1 MTNFNGKLFNK
12 ETSLISIYN
21 RGLNYG
27 DALFETMRYS
37 AGKIIFWEDH
47 YFRLMA
53 SMRMLRMEIPMNF
66 TMEFLQEEVQK
77 IVKDDEN
84 ALRIK
89 IIIYRKEG
97 GKYNPTSREIE
108 YLITKETLKED
119 HYLLDVSSYEIELYK
134 DFAVSSGLLSGLKTT
149 NKLINVL
156 GSIFA
161 EENHY
166 QNCLLLNESKNVVEA
181 LNANV
186 FLVFGKTIVTPPLT
200 DGCLNGI
207 LRKKLIGILKA
218 DPDYEMVERSVSPF
232 ELQKADEIFL
242 TNVITGIRPVT
253 KYRKKEF
260 ITETSEKMI
269 HKLNMLRLL
278 G

>member
-181 LNANV
+181 LNA
-186 FLVFGKTIVTPPLT
+186 
-200 DGCLNGI
+200 
-207 LRKKLIGILKA
+207 
-218 DPDYEMVERSVSPF
+218 
-232 ELQKADEIFL
+232 
-242 TNVITGIRPVT
+242 
-253 KYRKKEF
+253 
-260 ITETSEKMI
+260 
-269 HKLNMLRLL
+269 
-278 G
+278 